1 MKDNCLLRLISK
13 ISFRKTTEVQK
24 RTPRASLLRLEALEN
39 RELLDAA
46 PVVEALAIERAA
58 LCAPILDLDAEPI
71 ELDGA
76 LWTVTSTADNVNQ
89 SGTLRYAIENANDGD
104 TIVFGAGM
112 NNKTIALGSQLKI
125 AKSLTID
132 GSALDSITIN
142 ANGNSR
148 AFFLNA
154 ADITLN
160 GLTIT
165 GATSGGVYIN
175 KENVSLANCSIT
187 GNTTATYGGGVYVNG
202 NGAQLVN
209 CLIAE
214 NSASDGGGVYVAKD
228 AAQIINCTIVNN
240 AGRGVYVDAS
250 NASVPH
256 SAHFYNSIVVLNGT
270 SDVYRYGNYGTL
282 EARNTLSSFSSWDS
296 GANNYAFD
304 NSLSLFEN
312 MDERD
317 YTLPNDSVAINAGNS
332 AYLLDADGLDLA
344 GADRVA
350 LGQVDLGAY
359 EYNGDDWTISI
370 PSIKTVS
377 SSSGKITISWTNIP
391 NATKYYVAYAEGNGA
406 FVTQSVTGGKTSLA
420 LSNLTPNALY
430 RLKVRALNPAANASE
445 WSEIVT
451 RLAGDPESAST
462 VVTTLSDVVD
472 AYDGQISFREAIK
485 YAKAG
490 DTISFDQ
497 SLNNGVIELT
507 GGQLFI
513 TKSNITVDASAL
525 DSLTVDANR
534 LSRAMRISGQSCT
547 VIGLTFTGG
556 YEASSNGGG
565 VFMYGAYG
573 KLIDCVVVGN
583 EARYGGG
590 LDVYGVGSSVVNC
603 VVANN
608 VAINGGGA
616 VVYGEDVMFV
626 NCELTNNTYDGVFLK
641 DVDVSCVNCTIAGNA
656 GFGLY
661 LNAEEVQRVVD
672 LYNTIIVDNSDYDVA
687 KGVDGAVDP
696 NNAFGTFNA
705 YNTLSSY
712 AAWNTSVNAVAY
724 TGDASLFTDP
734 DAGDYTL
741 VPRCVA
747 INAGNNEYL
756 PADVTTDLLGA
767 PRSVGGF
774 VDLGA
779 YEFQGAGQLDAPG
792 LYLYAKTASTIT
804 VKWTLVNDA
813 TGYVFEYKAE
823 NDPNYTTISLDAS
836 KSQRKLSGLVTGERY
851 SIRIKALGDGVSLDS
866 DYAELVVATSQPLPA
881 PEVTL
886 TDAGGDY
893 LSFSWTPVENAV
905 GYKVMYKC
913 PTDPSYTTLTLDNQT
928 TLTLTGLEQEV
939 NYSLKICAL
948 GDGNNYTNSAYSPLT
963 AYRTINPFQLSAP
976 EFTAIDASKNAI
988 LLHWNAVDNA
998 KKFYVAYAPV
1008 GTTTFTTKSVAAT
1021 NMHYQLT
1028 GLTANTEYQIK
1039 IRVIGESSGKGT
1051 IVVK

>member
-89 SGTLRYAIENANDGD
+89 AGTLRHAIENANDGD

-125 AKSLTID
+125 TKLLTID
-132 GSALDSITIN
+132 GSSLDSITID
-142 ANGNSR
+142 ANGKTR

-175 KENVSLANCSIT
+175 KENVSLVNCSIT

-214 NSASDGGGVYVAKD
+214 NSASDGGGVYVAK
-228 AAQIINCTIVNN
+228 N
-240 AGRGVYVDAS
+240 
-250 NASVPH
+250 
-256 SAHFYNSIVVLNGT
+256 
-270 SDVYRYGNYGTL
+270 
-282 EARNTLSSFSSWDS
+282 
-296 GANNYAFD
+296 
-304 NSLSLFEN
+304 
-312 MDERD
+312 
-317 YTLPNDSVAINAGNS
+317 
-332 AYLLDADGLDLA
+332 
-344 GADRVA
+344 
-350 LGQVDLGAY
+350 
-359 EYNGDDWTISI
+359 
-370 PSIKTVS
+370 
-377 SSSGKITISWTNIP
+377 
-391 NATKYYVAYAEGNGA
+391 
-406 FVTQSVTGGKTSLA
+406 
-420 LSNLTPNALY
+420 
-430 RLKVRALNPAANASE
+430 AAN
-445 WSEIVT
+445 I
-451 RLAGDPESAST
+451 
-462 VVTTLSDVVD
+462 
-472 AYDGQISFREAIK
+472 
-485 YAKAG
+485 
-490 DTISFDQ
+490 
-497 SLNNGVIELT
+497 
-507 GGQLFI
+507 
-513 TKSNITVDASAL
+513 
-525 DSLTVDANR
+525 
-534 LSRAMRISGQSCT
+534 
-547 VIGLTFTGG
+547 
-556 YEASSNGGG
+556 
-565 VFMYGAYG
+565 
-573 KLIDCVVVGN
+573 
-583 EARYGGG
+583 
-590 LDVYGVGSSVVNC
+590 
-603 VVANN
+603 
-608 VAINGGGA
+608 
-616 VVYGEDVMFV
+616 
-626 NCELTNNTYDGVFLK
+626 
-641 DVDVSCVNCTIAGNA
+641 VNCTIAGND

-672 LYNTIIVDNSDYDVA
+672 LYNAIIVDNSDYDVA
-687 KGVDGAVDP
+687 KGVDGLVDP
-696 NNAFGTFNA
+696 SNAFGTFNA

-712 AAWNTSVNAVAY
+712 TAWNTSVNAIAY
-724 TGDASLFTDP
+724 SGGAALFTDP
-734 DAGDYTL
+734 DVGDYTL

-747 INAGNNEYL
+747 INAGNDEYL

-767 PRSVGGF
+767 PRSVGES

-792 LYLYAKTASTIT
+792 LYLYAKTASTIS

-913 PTDPSYTTLTLDNQT
+913 PTDPSDTTLTLDNQT
-928 TLTLTGLEQEV
+928 TLTLYE
-939 NYSLKICAL
+939 
-948 GDGNNYTNSAYSPLT
+948 P

-1021 NMHYQLT
+1021 NTHYQLT